1 MCQDS
6 GEQSRAIGLSCI
18 YEDFNANLK
27 LYRFFV
33 YGTSHFP
40 KTIIPNSFYI
50 VCKADLSPKAAPFGL
65 SHTYLNIFFS
75 ETTWLIEL
83 KFHMEYALD
92 KTIYYILFQV
102 T

>member
-1 MCQDS
+1 MELHIS
-6 GEQSRAIGLSCI
+6 P
-18 YEDFNANLK
+18 K
-27 LYRFFV
+27 LLYLTAF
-33 YGTSHFP
+33 
-40 KTIIPNSFYI
+40 ILEPNVKLAF
-50 VCKADLSPKAAPFGL
+50 DLSPKAAPFGL

-92 KTIYYILFQV
+92 KKIYHILFQV

>member
-1 MCQDS
+1 M
-6 GEQSRAIGLSCI
+6 
-18 YEDFNANLK
+18 
-27 LYRFFV
+27 

-50 VCKADLSPKAAPFGL
+50 RTKCKADLSPKAAPFGL

-92 KTIYYILFQV
+92 KTVYYILFQV

>member
-1 MCQDS
+1 MQ
-6 GEQSRAIGLSCI
+6 
-18 YEDFNANLK
+18 NLK
-27 LYRFFV
+27 LYWLFV

-40 KTIIPNSFYI
+40 KTIILNNFYI
-50 VCKADLSPKAAPFGL
+50 STKCRVDLSPKAAHFGL

-75 ETTWLIEL
+75 ETTWLTEL
-83 KFHMEYALD
+83 NFHMEYALD